1 MIIDGR
7 AIKDEIKEHLKIDFG
22 MLGFP
27 VTLAIISVGENP
39 VTQQFITIKK
49 KFAQSV
55 GVEVVHK
62 QFDQNATTQD
72 VLDVI
77 EQFNQNTLVHGI
89 VVQLP
94 LPETLDTQK
103 ILDSIAV
110 NKDVDVLSTHSLMQY
125 AEERDII
132 LPPVIG
138 AVRELCVRYKVE
150 LKDKNV
156 LVVGSGRLVGAPGA
170 AWFRTQG
177 ARVVVAD
184 NPHEPIAPYVQKADV
199 VLSGAGHA
207 SLIKKDMVQNGVVLF
222 DAGASESKGMIVG
235 DVDPA
240 CAEHAALLTPV
251 PGGIGPMT
259 VAILFKNLY
268 VLQKKSKRY
277 VSL

>member
-7 AIKDEIKEHLKIDFG
+7 AIKDEIKENLKIDFSI
-22 MLGFP
+22 LGFP
-27 VTLAIISVGENP
+27 VMLAIISVAENP

-55 GVEVVHK
+55 GVEVLHK
-62 QFDQNATTQD
+62 QFDQSVTTEV
-72 VLDVI
+72 VLDAV
-77 EQFNQNTLVHGI
+77 EQFNQDALVHGI

-94 LPETLDTQK
+94 LSETLDTQK
-103 ILDSIAV
+103 ILDSIAID
-110 NKDVDVLSTHSLMQY
+110 KDVDVLSTYSLKQY
-125 AEERDII
+125 AQEGDII

-156 LVVGSGRLVGAPGA
+156 LVIGSGRLVGAPGA
-170 AWFRTQG
+170 SWFKTQG

-184 NPHEPIAPYVQKADV
+184 NPNEPIAPYVQKADII
-199 VLSGAGHA
+199 LSGAGHA
-207 SLIKKDMVQNGVVLF
+207 HLVKKDMIQEGVVLF
-222 DAGASESKGMIVG
+222 DAGASESKGVIVG

-268 VLQKKSKRY
+268 VLQKK
-277 VSL
+277 